1 MSGELALGYPTFPRA
16 LQIGPAEAECFLSRD
31 DLYRIGP
38 CWRLPWTAEDGV
50 TLTAKRSLSRLASR
64 HSGRRSTAKTAPNG
78 EADRDR

>member
-38 CWRLPWTAEDGV
+38 CWRLPWTAEDGK
-50 TLTAKRSLSRLASR
+50 TQSLASR
-64 HSGRRSTAKTAPNG
+64 VSALGPSVHREDGPERRS
-78 EADRDR
+78 